1 MASMQV
7 RGVCCIWAGQGA
19 VERVPAFGRG
29 WRPRFGDTRAGSGSA
44 RVACFP
50 SAQGVGGGVRGGERR
65 WGGAVFVGRSGHQ
78 PAGKLG
84 DKGGLGEKGRSL
96 VLAASESAP
105 CTHTHTRPLP
115 VCCPPV
121 PGLLLP
127 PLSLA
132 RRKQLRPRLLPGQGR
147 RGAECGGAEKASP
160 EKAAGCGRR
169 LAASAPA
176 SHAGPPRLLG
186 PVSLFFPL
194 TLNPVPVGIL
204 SFHQPRHS
212 RGHYFSSPV
221 SPLKAAPS
229 PLPDG
234 RSPESQVLSPLKPF
248 GIARPLFCFPLQGP
262 TLAVAIRL
270 YISLPLFAD
279 L

>member
-1 MASMQV
+1 MRYPS
-7 RGVCCIWAGQGA
+7 
-19 VERVPAFGRG
+19 VEADTSRPGSWVIKEAWGRKGEVWCWQPQNRLPA
-29 WRPRFGDTRAGSGSA
+29 
-44 RVACFP
+44 
-50 SAQGVGGGVRGGERR
+50 
-65 WGGAVFVGRSGHQ
+65 H
-78 PAGKLG
+78 
-84 DKGGLGEKGRSL
+84 
-96 VLAASESAP
+96 
-105 CTHTHTRPLP
+105 THTHTRPLP

-121 PGLLLP
+121 PGLPLP

-160 EKAAGCGRR
+160 EKATGCGRR

-221 SPLKAAPS
+221 SPPLEAAPS